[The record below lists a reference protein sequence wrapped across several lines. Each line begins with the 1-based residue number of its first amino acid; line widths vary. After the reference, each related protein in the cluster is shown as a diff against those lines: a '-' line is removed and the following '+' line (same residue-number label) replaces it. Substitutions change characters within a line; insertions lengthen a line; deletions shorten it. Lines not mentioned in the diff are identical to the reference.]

1 MKRLFTIVAGAIM
14 VGSSAVFA
22 IDWTS
27 GKVENLAKGASVTVS
42 SNSGTEALIVD
53 DNNGT
58 GWQASAATHA
68 KTQDWVLIDLG
79 EKKTFTNLEIV
90 WEASHCK
97 KYSVYVTNEAVESN
111 AVEEDGLAYRTI
123 DESWLAGHEAAA
135 TGGND
140 TEANY
145 TENITFENVQA
156 GRYVLVYANEYNNFG
171 ANYGM
176 RIFEIRLANIEGQ
189 DEFSEIKFS
198 QEGNAMA
205 NGDAATVTVTLLNKV
220 GGVIEADADI
230 RLTCDDESVVIA
242 KKEDATN
249 VFTVSA
255 TTSGS
260 YTLKAEATVGEI
272 TLTATYD
279 LSVAYNWSG
288 VENIAANKDI
298 QGRLN
303 ANTEQYPVN
312 NPVANAIDGNLETCY
327 QYNGEWGGGDSWLV
341 VDLGD
346 EYMVEAIGAAYGETS
361 NGKCVFGYATDATA
375 ILNKIDADGT
385 DFRWTDFTENTG
397 WEETN
402 QLERSSNATV
412 TYEYAAPVVA
422 RYILVRDADN
432 PQGRPC
438 VNEIY
443 VKGEVRSTPV
453 ATAIELSAS
462 DNYVVTGTEVAL
474 TAVVKDQYGAE
485 MTGETVSFSCDD
497 EGVTLANNVFTA
509 SKVGDYTVKATSG
522 EELSAEIVVS
532 VVAEK
537 GFLFTAE
544 TEPVKHTVKVGGV
557 EQTANSFLGAEL
569 QIANDLPVTLEYE
582 FEKPYSFSLLNLRW
596 EAACPE
602 AYGLTVT
609 YADETTAAVQV
620 VSGRKFDGANHTD
633 KIVNAIASN
642 ARALDT
648 DVAMISLENVKKLS
662 FEITAKD
669 HNYALRL
676 FGIDAYGVEAPGEP
690 EAPAVP
696 MDITMYL
703 DQADY
708 GTMILPFEAEIPESM
723 EVYGVSGY
731 EEATSDY
738 SVLALT
744 PVNTIEAN
752 TPYIMKR
759 SGEQVVFNFHGEAK
773 AGDENTYTSGWLTGV
788 LTETIAPQNSYVLQ
802 DQNGRLGFYYVES
815 DDIKVGAYHAYLTP
829 STDKEIKAFVFDIND
844 VDGIHSLATSQ
855 ALVNVYNVNGVLVR
869 KAVKACDALNGL
881 QGGIYIVNGV
891 KQVVK

>member
-1 MKRLFTIVAGAIM
+1 M

-123 DESWLAGHEAAA
+123 DESWFAGHEAAA

-609 YADETTAAVQV
+609 YADGTTAAVQV

>member
-1 MKRLFTIVAGAIM
+1 M

-27 GKVENLAKGASVTVS
+27 GKVENLAKGATVTVS

-58 GWQASAATHA
+58 GWQALAATHV

-97 KYSVYVTNEAVESN
+97 KYSVYVTDEAVESN
-111 AVEEDGLAYRTI
+111 AIEEDGLAYRTI
-123 DESWLAGHEAAA
+123 DESWFAGREAAA
-135 TGGND
+135 TGGDD

-145 TENITFENVQA
+145 TENITFENA
-156 GRYVLVYANEYNNFG
+156 RTGRYVLVYANEYNNFG
-171 ANYGM
+171 TQYGM

-205 NGDAATVTVTLLNKV
+205 NGDAATITVTLLNKV

-230 RLTCDDESVVIA
+230 RLTCDDESVAIA
-242 KKEDATN
+242 EKEDATN

-279 LSVAYNWSG
+279 LSVAYNWNG

-298 QGRLN
+298 RGRLN

-312 NPVANAIDGNLETCY
+312 NPVANAIDGNLETYY

-346 EYMVEAIGAAYGETS
+346 ECMVEAIGAAYGETS

-462 DNYVVTGTEVAL
+462 DNHVVTGTEIAL

-569 QIANDLPVTLEYE
+569 QIANELPVTLEYE

-609 YADETTAAVQV
+609 YADGTTAAVQV

-648 DVAMISLENVKKLS
+648 DVAMVSLENVKKLS

-708 GTMILPFEAEIPESM
+708 GTMILPFEAEIPEGM

-773 AGDENTYTSGWLTGV
+773 AGDENTYTSGWLSGV
-788 LTETIAPQNSYVLQ
+788 LTETYAPKGSYVLQ
-802 DQNGRLGFYYVES
+802 NQEGRLGFYRVEA
-815 DDIKVGAYHAYLTP
+815 DNDIKVGAYHAYLTP
-829 STDKEIKAFVFDIND
+829 STDKEVKAFVFDHNAA
-844 VDGIHSLATSQ
+844 DGIHSLATSQ